1 MSTRETPGLH
11 ERVRFT
17 RSVQGIPVGAI
28 GWVVNVYERAGG
40 VGIDL
45 EDPDLH
51 PEPVVD
57 LAPDE
62 LDALE
67 DIPADV

>member
-1 MSTRETPGLH
+1 MTTRETPCLH

-17 RSVQGIPVGAI
+17 RSVNGIPAGTI

-45 EDPDLH
+45 EDPDLS
-51 PEPVVD
+51 PNPVVD
-57 LAPDE
+57 VAPEDM
-62 LDALE
+62 DAVKR
-67 DIPADV
+67 IPGD